1 VNPFVLALR
10 NLLRNR
16 RRSLTTLLAMV
27 VGLSA
32 VLVFGGYR
40 SNALLSLETSLVQ
53 GGGHLQIHREGYF
66 LYGTRTPASYG
77 IADYTRIVDALL
89 ADPALAP
96 LIRVVTPSL
105 QINGLAGNFAAG
117 VSTSVVANGVIVER
131 LNRMLTWNE
140 HGILIYTRPQRALA
154 DDPEAAVIGTG
165 VARLLR
171 LCEPLAVPDC
181 VDEGP
186 RMGSPE
192 PGADAPADL
201 TELAALAAADRP
213 PEAARPANRI
223 ELLVPNTRGAPNVG
237 TVTVL
242 AAVNLGYKATDDV
255 YLGLHLEKAQRLVYG
270 NAPPEATAIVLQL
283 QRTRDMPQAI
293 AHVQR
298 ILAAIGHPQPLE
310 VQTFDALN
318 SLYPQSVQFFGSVFG
333 FIAVLI
339 GVVVLFTIGNTM
351 SMTVVER
358 TVEIGT
364 LRAIGVRRR
373 DIRTMFVCEALMLG
387 TLGAAIGIA
396 VALVTATVINHA
408 GLTWTPPGFVIV
420 LAIQILVWG
429 DWLLIFGSAGGLIAV
444 TVAAAAWP
452 ANRAARAQVVD
463 ALRHT

>member
-1 VNPFVLALR
+1 MNPFVLALR

-16 RRSLTTLLAMV
+16 RRSLTTLLAMI

-66 LYGTRTPASYG
+66 LFGTRTPASYG
-77 IADYTRIVDALL
+77 IADYTRIIDALR

-96 LIRVVTPSL
+96 LLRVVTPSL

-117 VSTSVVANGVIVER
+117 ISTSVVANGVIVDQ

-140 HGILIYTRPQRALA
+140 HGIIIYTRPQQAMA
-154 DDPEAAVIGTG
+154 ADPESAIVGTG

-186 RMGSPE
+186 KNGGTGSGIE
-192 PGADAPADL
+192 VPADL
-201 TELAALAAADRP
+201 TELAALTAQQGP
-213 PEAARPANRI
+213 PKAPQAANRI

-242 AAVNLGYKATDDV
+242 AAANLGYKATDDV
-255 YLGLHLEKAQRLVYG
+255 YLGMHLQKAQRLVYG
-270 NAPPEATAIVLQL
+270 SAPPEATAIILQL
-283 QRTRDMPQAI
+283 ERTRDMPRAI

-298 ILAAIGHPQPLE
+298 ILATLNPGQALE

-318 SLYPQSVQFFGSVFG
+318 ELYPQSVQFFGSVFG

-387 TLGAAIGIA
+387 TLGAAIGIV
-396 VALVTATVINHA
+396 VALVTAALINQA

-429 DWLLIFGSAGGLIAV
+429 DWLLIFGSAAGLVTV
-444 TVAAAAWP
+444 TVAAAVWP
-452 ANRAARAQVVD
+452 ANRAARLPVVD